1 MNTALSPKSP
11 VPISAD
17 HLRLFLSQK
26 IEKGTLDI
34 PPFPAVAMKLRQLV
48 ATGEY
53 RMSDL
58 AAVVKKDQAL
68 AAAMLRVANSAHF
81 KRNGIEVSTVER
93 AVATLGADEACRIAI
108 AATLGNT
115 VMQTSPLSVLRQT
128 IWRQSLTSA
137 IVAESLAYY
146 RRLNADHGFMAGL
159 LHDIGRLVAVVGLE
173 NILNEKKFSGNLT
186 AQEWMDVVDSFH
198 VQIGGQVASKWNLSA
213 LLRESIAFH
222 HNPQGATEH
231 RDVVNVIV
239 AVDDIV
245 KMMEECPYLLPH
257 DLSQLPSIQND
268 READAMM
275 ETLPLIPS
283 FVNSLGGANPAWQH
297 MPARINRPDTLL
309 EGNRKTVDLAAS
321 WNRSNGDVD
330 CRFTTI
336 TEEGFICTSAIP
348 MPEGGV
354 CRIEIREEGQA
365 PLVVSGR
372 VLITESDSTN
382 KSEVRLF
389 ALPGVDK
396 MAWERFYKR
405 Y

>member
-17 HLRLFLSQK
+17 HLRLYLSQK
-26 IEKGTLDI
+26 VDKGTLDI

-48 ATGEY
+48 SSGEY

-68 AAAMLRVANSAHF
+68 AAAMLRVANSVHF
-81 KRNGIEVSTVER
+81 KRNGLEVSTVER

-115 VMQTSPLSVLRQT
+115 VMQTSPLSILRQT

-137 IVAESLAYY
+137 IIAESLAYY

-173 NILNEKKFSGNLT
+173 NILIERKFSGNLT
-186 AQEWMDVVDSFH
+186 TQEWMDVVDSFH
-198 VQIGGQVASKWNLSA
+198 VQIGGLVATKWNLSA
-213 LLRESIAFH
+213 LLRESIAH
-222 HNPQGATEH
+222 HHEPSAARDH
-231 RDVVNVIV
+231 RNVVDVIV
-239 AVDDIV
+239 ATDEIV
-245 KMMEECPYLLPH
+245 KMIEDCPYLLPH
-257 DLSQLPSIQND
+257 DLTHLPSIQND
-268 READAMM
+268 READALM

-297 MPARINRPDTLL
+297 MPARINRPSSLL
-309 EGNRKTVDLAAS
+309 EGNRKTVDLAAR
-321 WNRSNGDVD
+321 WHRSNGDVD
-330 CRFTTI
+330 CRITTI
-336 TEEGFICTSAIP
+336 TEEGFICTCPAP

-354 CRIEIREEGQA
+354 SRIEITEEGQPA
-365 PLVVSGR
+365 LTVSGR
-372 VLITESDSTN
+372 ILLTESDTTN
-382 KSEVRLF
+382 MSEVRLF
-389 ALPGVDK
+389 ALPGIDK